1 VAEDTAGLA
10 RALTIPRA
18 HVLGVCMGGRIALA
32 RTLAH
37 PERVEKLVLVS
48 TSARTAR
55 RPWWVG
61 PVTLLAS
68 GLLFRSRYPQP
79 RDAFRRQREASSAF
93 DCSERVPD
101 IHAPTLILHGTA
113 DKTVPYALAEQ
124 LQAGIAGSTLIPFA
138 GATSSSGSVRASS
151 IPWWPSSS
159 GDPRGTGYRSVA
171 CRRCC
176 P

>member
-1 VAEDTAGLA
+1 VAEDTAGLV

-68 GLLFRSRYPQP
+68 GLLLRSRYPQP

-113 DKTVPYALAEQ
+113 DKTVPYALAEC
-124 LQAGIAGSTLIPFA
+124 AS
-138 GATSSSGSVRASS
+138 RAAAS
-151 IPWWPSSS
+151 WHR
-159 GDPRGTGYRSVA
+159 GLDADPLRGGHVFFRERARFLDTVVA
-171 CRRCC
+171 FLER
-176 P
+176 